1 MKYKIREL
9 RIISNTINRDAGTP
23 VIVSVD
29 PAIPD
34 TPAIPPDSSKDAV
47 EFYVGVFVTDEKDRN
62 FTENCFVIS
71 LPVTM
76 NANELEEN
84 LKIEVDKFV
93 IKNYGEIIPTP

>member
-23 VIVSVD
+23 AIVSTD

-34 TPAIPPDSSKDAV
+34 TPAIPPDSSKDTV
-47 EFYVGVFVTDEKDRN
+47 EFFVGVSVADEKDRN
-62 FTENCFVIS
+62 FAENCFIIS

-76 NANELEEN
+76 NANEFEEN
-84 LKIEVDKFV
+84 LKLEVNKFV
-93 IKNYGEIIPTP
+93 IENYGEIIPTL